1 LFHFRGESGLKIL
14 ALGAHPD
21 DIEIFM
27 FGTMAAYAAQGA
39 ELTFAIATDGAKGGK
54 SDPAVL
60 ARVRREEATAAAALL
75 GAAPRFL
82 DFPDGELVAD
92 AALIGALKELIRE
105 TGPDLAITHAP
116 NDYHADHRALSD
128 GVRIAASF
136 GVPVLH
142 ADTMGGTGFSPTHY
156 VDISAHAK
164 IKAKA
169 IRMHQSQDPE
179 RFVDGARTQNLFR
192 AGQCNGAQGSLAE
205 AFRFQP
211 TFPFAD
217 IRALLPPAPPIRK
230 VMVSTKRVG

>member
-1 LFHFRGESGLKIL
+1 MKIL

-27 FGTMAAYAAQGA
+27 FGTLAAYAAQGA
-39 ELTFAIATDGAKGGK
+39 ELTIAVATDGAKGGK

-82 DFPDGELVAD
+82 DLPDGELVAD
-92 AALIGALKELIRE
+92 AALIGVLKTLIRE
-105 TGPDLAITHAP
+105 TGPELVITHAP

-136 GVPVLH
+136 AVPVLH
-142 ADTMGGTGFSPTHY
+142 ADTMGGTGFAPTHY
-156 VDISAHAK
+156 VDISAYRD
-164 IKAKA
+164 IKSQG
-169 IRMHQSQDPE
+169 IRMHRSQRPE
-179 RFVDGARTQNLFR
+179 QYVERARIQNEFR
-192 AGQCNGAQGSLAE
+192 AGQCNAVPGSLAE
-205 AFRFQP
+205 AFRFEP

-217 IRALLPPAPPIRK
+217 IRALLPPAPPVRPVTPQTNLI
-230 VMVSTKRVG
+230 GEAG

>member
-1 LFHFRGESGLKIL
+1 MRIL

-39 ELTFAIATDGAKGGK
+39 ELTFAVATDGAKGGK
-54 SDPAVL
+54 SDAKVL
-60 ARVRREEATAAAALL
+60 ARIRREEATAAAALL

-92 AALIGALKELIRE
+92 ATLIGALKALVRE
-105 TGPDLAITHAP
+105 TGPDLVITHAP

-142 ADTMGGTGFSPTHY
+142 ADTMGGTGFAPTHY
-156 VDISAHAK
+156 VDVSAYRD
-164 IKAKA
+164 IKTQA
-169 IRMHQSQDPE
+169 IRAHQSQRPE
-179 RFVDGARTQNLFR
+179 QYVDRARIQNEFR
-192 AGQCNGAQGSLAE
+192 AGQCNGLPGSLAE
-205 AFRFQP
+205 AFRFEP

-217 IRALLPPAPPIRK
+217 IRALLPPAPPVRPVTPQTNVI
-230 VMVSTKRVG
+230 GEAN

>member
-1 LFHFRGESGLKIL
+1 LKIL

-39 ELTFAIATDGAKGGK
+39 ELTFAVATDGAKGGK
-54 SDPAVL
+54 SDATVL
-60 ARVRREEATAAAALL
+60 ARARRQEAAAAAALL
-75 GAAPRFL
+75 GAAPCFL

-92 AALIGALKELIRE
+92 AALIGALKTLIRE
-105 TGPDLAITHAP
+105 TGPELVITHAP

-136 GVPVLH
+136 AVPVLH

-156 VDISAHAK
+156 VDVSAHAE

-169 IRMHQSQDPE
+169 IRMHQSQDPD
-179 RFVDGARTQNLFR
+179 RFVDIARTQNLFR
-192 AGQCNGAQGSLAE
+192 SGQCNGAPGSLAE
-205 AFRFQP
+205 AFRFEP
-211 TFPFAD
+211 MFPFAD
-217 IRALLPPAPPIRK
+217 IRALLPPAPAIRT
-230 VMVSTKRVG
+230 VMVSARTVD

>member
-1 LFHFRGESGLKIL
+1 VRIL

-54 SDPAVL
+54 SDPGAL
-60 ARVRREEATAAAALL
+60 ARARREEATHAASLL

-82 DFPDGELVAD
+82 DFPDGTLVAD
-92 AALIGALKELIRE
+92 ATLIATLKALIGEI
-105 TGPDLAITHAP
+105 GPDLAITHAP
-116 NDYHADHRALSD
+116 NDYHGNHRALSD

-136 GVPVLH
+136 AVPVLH
-142 ADTMGGTGFSPTHY
+142 ADTMGGTGFSPTNY
-156 VDISAHAK
+156 VDISEHAD

-192 AGQCNGAQGSLAE
+192 SGQCNGAQGSLAE
-205 AFRFQP
+205 AFRFEP
-211 TFPFAD
+211 MFPFAD
-217 IRALLPPAPPIRK
+217 IRALLPPAPAIRP
-230 VMVSTKRVG
+230 VMVSTKRVD

>member
-1 LFHFRGESGLKIL
+1 MKIL

-39 ELTFAIATDGAKGGK
+39 ELTFAVATDGARGGK
-54 SDPAVL
+54 SDPAIL
-60 ARVRREEATAAAALL
+60 ARVRRAEATAAAALL

-82 DFPDGELVAD
+82 DFPDGGLVAD
-92 AALIGALKELIRE
+92 AALIDALKTLIRDIE
-105 TGPDLAITHAP
+105 PDLVITHAP

-156 VDISAHAK
+156 VDISPHAE
-164 IKAKA
+164 IKARA
-169 IRMHQSQDPE
+169 IRMHQSQDPD
-179 RFVDGARTQNLFR
+179 RFVDIALTQTLFR
-192 AGQCNGAQGSLAE
+192 AGQCNGAAGAQAE
-205 AFRFQP
+205 AFRFEP
-211 TFPFAD
+211 MFPFGD
-217 IRALLPPAPPIRK
+217 IRALLPPAPPIRT
-230 VMVSTKRVG
+230 VMVSTRRVD

>member
-1 LFHFRGESGLKIL
+1 MKIL

-39 ELTFAIATDGAKGGK
+39 ELTFAVATDGARGGK

-60 ARVRREEATAAAALL
+60 ARVRREEAVAAAALL

-82 DFPDGELVAD
+82 GFPDGGLVAD
-92 AALIGALKELIRE
+92 AALIDALKTLISE
-105 TGPDLAITHAP
+105 IGPDLVITHAP

-136 GVPVLH
+136 GVPVPH

-156 VDISAHAK
+156 VDVSAHAE
-164 IKAKA
+164 IKARA
-169 IRMHQSQDPE
+169 IRMHQSQDPD
-179 RFVDGARTQNLFR
+179 RFVDIARTQNLFR
-192 AGQCNGAQGSLAE
+192 SGQCNGAPGSQAE
-205 AFRFQP
+205 AFRFEP
-211 TFPFAD
+211 MFPFGD
-217 IRALLPPAPPIRK
+217 IRALLPPAPPIRT
-230 VMVSTKRVG
+230 VMVSTRRVD